1 MFSDWMDERFP
12 FGTVMKKKGFKRIFL
27 VAGLLISFFLLF
39 PEAGAQSPKVR
50 EPLRVE
56 ISELEKTI
64 QLLQNPEEAQRL
76 AAQLKGILEA
86 QKLAMAHEKPE
97 VPETEKGF
105 LDLFEF
111 YESREE
117 QLSRIEERMT
127 ELLESL
133 TLRYRQVL
141 TYFTQEKNLRKI
153 ASLGMEILLAIAA
166 GLFLWLFLRRITRR
180 FEKRWGRDERRTRV
194 QTFGRVCL
202 ATLFRVY
209 PWIAVYAV
217 FYLLFLFFPATRA
230 LKPFILSGLLAL
242 IFYLGLKH
250 FLAFLLS
257 PALRPEGLIPLK
269 DETSGYIFIW
279 LRRILLF
286 SLWIYLLYL
295 AAFHLNQP
303 RMMNAAGILYKVGLT
318 AFAIVILA
326 QWKEE
331 IQRILSRPLRPE
343 DPPWLSF
350 FKRAVNYSSGKVYLL
365 ALFYAGFLAVLSL
378 AGPSDLYSYVL
389 SSSAKSALVLL
400 SGVGLWIL
408 WSYLFR
414 KLFEITRDI
423 QERYPAL
430 AEHAS
435 RYIGYLGKAGYAA
448 IVLFSLF
455 VLLDV
460 WGVSVYE
467 SIADTS
473 WFKPL
478 LRIPFIFL
486 FAFLITHLAYF
497 LINKFAIQTRARMV
511 AAATVSP
518 LEVEKRI
525 STLANIFKRGVA
537 VAVAVFAGIMILSE
551 LGFDIKPILAGAG
564 IVGLAV
570 GFGAQNLVRDIISGL
585 FYTFENRIR
594 VGDVAIING
603 TGGLVEQVNLRTTV
617 LRGLDGTIH
626 VFPNGAINTLSNM
639 TYEFSYYLFDVG
651 VAYKEDTDR
660 VISVLKEVG
669 DQIMQE
675 EEYRTAILAPLEI
688 LGVDKFGDSAVVIKA
703 RIKTLPIKQW
713 LVGREMNRRI
723 KKRFDELGIE
733 IPFPHRSFYFGE
745 ASKPISIKLEGLQ
758 ERREEIKALVREVL
772 EERREGR

>member
-1 MFSDWMDERFP
+1 
-12 FGTVMKKKGFKRIFL
+12 MKKQVSKLLFCT
-27 VAGLLISFFLLF
+27 AGIALFFLLGTH
-39 PEAGAQSPKVR
+39 EAVSQSPKTQ
-50 EPLRVE
+50 EAARVE
-56 ISELEKTI
+56 IAELEKTLR
-64 QLLQNPEEAQRL
+64 LLENPEEAKRL
-76 AAQLKGILEA
+76 AAQLRNLLEA
-86 QKLAMAHEKPE
+86 QKLASEQEKQQ
-97 VPETEKGF
+97 VPETESAF
-105 LDLFEF
+105 LDLLEL

-117 QLSRIEERMT
+117 QISRIGERIT
-127 ELLESL
+127 EFLESL
-133 TLRYRQVL
+133 TLRYRRVL
-141 TYFTQEKNLRKI
+141 TYLTQEKNRRKI
-153 ASLGMEILLAIAA
+153 ASLGVGILSALAA
-166 GLFLWLFLRRITRR
+166 GLFLWLLLRGITRR
-180 FEKRWGRDERRTRV
+180 FEKRWDRHERRTRA
-194 QTFGRVCL
+194 QKFGRVCL

-209 PWIAVYAV
+209 PWIALYAV
-217 FYLLFLFFPATRA
+217 FYLFSFFFPATRGV
-230 LKPFILSGLLAL
+230 KPFILSALLAL
-242 IFYLGLKH
+242 ILYLGLKH

-257 PALRPEGLIPLK
+257 PDLRPEGLIPLQ

-295 AAFHLNQP
+295 AAFHLKIP
-303 RMMNAAGILYKVGLT
+303 RVINAAGILYKVGLT
-318 AFAIVILA
+318 VFAIVILA
-326 QWKEE
+326 QWRED
-331 IQRILSRPLRPE
+331 IQELLSRPLRPG

-350 FKRAVNYSSGKVYLL
+350 FKRALNYFSGKVYLL
-365 ALFYAGFLAVLSL
+365 ALCYAGFLAVLSL
-378 AGPSDLYSYVL
+378 AGPSHLYAYVL
-389 SSSAKSALVLL
+389 SSSAKSVLVLL
-400 SGVGLWIL
+400 SGAGLWIL

-414 KLFEITRDI
+414 KLFEVTREI

-435 RYIGYLGKAGYAA
+435 RYVEYLGKAGYAA
-448 IVLFSLF
+448 IALFSLF

-467 SIADTS
+467 FIADTS
-473 WFKPL
+473 WLKPL
-478 LRIPFIFL
+478 LRIPFILL
-486 FAFLITHLAYF
+486 FAFLFLQLAYF
-497 LINKFAIQTRARMV
+497 LINKFAIQASARMV
-511 AAATVSP
+511 ATAAVSP
-518 LEVEKRI
+518 VEVEKRI

-585 FYTFENRIR
+585 FYTFENRLR

-603 TGGLVEQVNLRTTV
+603 TGGLVEQVNLRTSV

-675 EEYRTAILAPLEI
+675 EAYRSAILEPLEI
-688 LGVDKFGDSAVVIKA
+688 LGVDKFGDSAVIIKA

-733 IPFPHRSFYFGE
+733 IPFPHQSLYFGE
-745 ASKPISIKLEGLQ
+745 ASKPISVKLEGFQ
-758 ERREEIKALVREVL
+758 ERREEIKAWIREIL
-772 EERREGR
+772 EERKESR

>member
-1 MFSDWMDERFP
+1 
-12 FGTVMKKKGFKRIFL
+12 MKKQVSKLLFCT
-27 VAGLLISFFLLF
+27 AGIALFFLLGAH
-39 PEAGAQSPKVR
+39 EAVSQSPKTQ
-50 EPLRVE
+50 EAAQME
-56 ISELEKTI
+56 MAELEKTLR
-64 QLLQNPEEAQRL
+64 LLESPAEVKKL

-86 QKLAMAHEKPE
+86 RKLASEQEKQE
-97 VPETEKGF
+97 VPETERGF
-105 LDLFEF
+105 IDLFEL

-117 QLSRIEERMT
+117 QISRIGERIT
-127 ELLESL
+127 QFLESL
-133 TLRYRQVL
+133 TLRYRRVL
-141 TYFTQEKNLRKI
+141 TYFTQEKNRRKI
-153 ASLGMEILLAIAA
+153 APLGVGILSAIAA
-166 GLFLWLFLRRITRR
+166 GLFLWLLLRRTTRR
-180 FEKRWGRDERRTRV
+180 FKKRWDQDEARTRV
-194 QTFGRVCL
+194 QKFGRVCL

-209 PWIAVYAV
+209 PWIAVYVV
-217 FYLLFLFFPATRA
+217 FYLFFLFFPATRA
-230 LKPFILSGLLAL
+230 VKPFILSALLAL
-242 IFYLGLKH
+242 ILYLGCKH

-257 PALRPEGLIPLK
+257 PHLRPEGLIPLK

-295 AAFHLNQP
+295 AAFHLKLP
-303 RMMNAAGILYKVGLT
+303 RVVNAAVILYKVGLT

-326 QWKEE
+326 QWRKE
-331 IQRILSRPLRPE
+331 IQGLFSRPLRPE

-350 FKRAVNYSSGKVYLL
+350 FKRALNYSSGKVYLL
-365 ALFYAGFLAVLSL
+365 ALCYAGFLAVLSL
-378 AGPSDLYSYVL
+378 AGPSDLYDYVL
-389 SSSAKSALVLL
+389 SSSVKSVLVLL

-414 KLFEITRDI
+414 KLFEIARDI
-423 QERYPAL
+423 QERYPAM
-430 AEHAS
+430 AEHAG
-435 RYIGYLGKAGYAA
+435 RYVEYLGKAGYAA

-455 VLLDV
+455 LLLDV

-467 SIADTS
+467 FIADTS
-473 WFKPL
+473 WLKPL

-486 FAFLITHLAYF
+486 FAFLFLQLAYF
-497 LINKFAIQTRARMV
+497 LINKFAIQARVRMV

-518 LEVEKRI
+518 QEVEKRI

-585 FYTFENRIR
+585 FYTFENRLR

-603 TGGLVEQVNLRTTV
+603 TGGLVEQVNLRTSV

-660 VISVLKEVG
+660 VISVLKEIG

-675 EEYRTAILAPLEI
+675 EEYRSAILESLEI
-688 LGVDKFGDSAVVIKA
+688 LGVDKFGDSAVIIKA

-733 IPFPHRSFYFGE
+733 IPFPHQSLYFGE
-745 ASKPISIKLEGLQ
+745 ASKPISVKLEGLQ
-758 ERREEIKALVREVL
+758 ERREEIKEWIREVL
-772 EERREGR
+772 EERKEGR